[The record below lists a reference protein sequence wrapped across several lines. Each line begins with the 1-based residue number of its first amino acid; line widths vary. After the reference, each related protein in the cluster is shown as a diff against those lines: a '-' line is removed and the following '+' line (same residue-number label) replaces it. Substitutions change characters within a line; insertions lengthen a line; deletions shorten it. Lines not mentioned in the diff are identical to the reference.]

1 MKDEI
6 RIIFFKQIGFALDG
20 EKLKYLAVKKDD
32 DTYQIS
38 EAPNCLYGVFS
49 ALTDY
54 LCYDYDD
61 LSMYNQMR
69 YEKYYIQLKRVNVNV
84 YSKQEKTFQKKRKLF
99 T

>member
-54 LCYDYDD
+54 LCYDYYD